1 MSGAT
6 MTLCVSHAPG
16 FARDKDEE
24 HGPEF
29 RRALREVTQKVREF
43 DPTLVV
49 VFGSDHR
56 KAFIDVVPGI
66 SVVLSAEGLGDL
78 LSPSGPY
85 DVPTDLARELATFL
99 IEEGLDVAVTRHV
112 ALDHGFG
119 QMFGEVLGSLDAVPA
134 VPIFINCATR
144 PLATPARS
152 VELGE
157 AVGRFCE
164 RLADER
170 ILFLASGGLSHS
182 PPSLALVDG
191 PVSEEEARALSA
203 AHREAA
209 MDLIRTDWDHEFLA
223 NLGRTDPAWA
233 RELRQADIDP
243 AGVGANE
250 VRTWIAAYVAG
261 RQPLHDTTYEAVRM
275 WVTGMGIAVSEP
287 KATVAS

>member
-1 MSGAT
+1 MSSAS
-6 MTLCVSHAPG
+6 MTLCLSHAPG
-16 FARDKDEE
+16 FARDTAEE
-24 HGPEF
+24 YGLEF
-29 RRALREVTQKVREF
+29 RTALRDVTERVRAF

-56 KAFIDVVPGI
+56 KAFVDVVPGI

-85 DVPTDLARELATFL
+85 DVPMELAKELATFL
-99 IEEGLDVAVTRHV
+99 IEEGLDVAVTKHV

-134 VPIFINCATR
+134 LPVFINCATL
-144 PLATPARS
+144 PLAAPARA

-157 AVGRFCE
+157 AVGRFVE
-164 RLADER
+164 RLPDER

-191 PVSEEEARALSA
+191 AVSEEEAKALSA

-209 MDLIRTDWDHEFLA
+209 MELIRPDWDHAFLA
-223 NLGRTDPAWA
+223 NLGRTDTSWA

-261 RQPLHDTTYEAVRM
+261 GQPLTDTTYEAVRM
-275 WVTGMGIAVSEP
+275 WVTGMGIAVSAP
-287 KATVAS
+287 SGVVAS

>member
-6 MTLCVSHAPG
+6 MTLCLSHAPG

-24 HGPEF
+24 FGLDF
-29 RRALREVTQKVREF
+29 RRGLAEVVATVREF

-56 KAFIDVVPGI
+56 KAFADIVPGI
-66 SVVLSAEGLGDL
+66 SVVLSAEGMGDL
-78 LSPSGPY
+78 LSPVGPY
-85 DVPTDLARELATFL
+85 DVPRQLAKELASFL
-99 IEEGLDVAVTRHV
+99 LEEGVDAAVARHI

-134 VPIFINCATR
+134 VPIFINCATP
-144 PLATPARS
+144 PLAAPGRA
-152 VELGE
+152 VDLGE
-157 AVGRFCE
+157 AVGRFFR
-164 RLADER
+164 RLSDER

-182 PPSLALVDG
+182 PPSLALVDE

-209 MDLIRTDWDHEFLA
+209 MDLIRPDWDHRFLA
-223 NLGRTDPAWA
+223 QLGSVDTSWA
-233 RELRQADIDP
+233 RRLTQADIDP

-250 VRTWIAAYVAG
+250 IRTWLAAYAAG
-261 RQPLHDTTYEAVRM
+261 VRPLRTVVYESVRM
-275 WVTGMGIAVSEP
+275 WVTGMAIAVSD
-287 KATVAS
+287 AVAVA